1 MLGPQAKNRSLSDRS
16 AAIGCLAETI
26 DGIKSAV
33 TPHTE
38 LLLELFYRALGDN
51 EAEVQS
57 NACFGVGL
65 LVEHSMVDLSPQ
77 YLPLLAA
84 LRPLFDVP
92 PNAHRS
98 RWNAKDNAAGAVAR
112 LIYRN
117 YAAMP
122 LDQVLPVF
130 VAALPLKEDYVE
142 NQAVFRALF
151 HLFRNA
157 PQSLGPY
164 LDALLPV
171 FGHILD
177 PSGPDQIGDE
187 GRAELIQLIHFLN
200 TQEPAKIQAAGLA
213 VYL

>member
-1 MLGPQAKNRSLSDRS
+1 MKG
-16 AAIGCLAETI
+16 
-26 DGIKSAV
+26 AV

-38 LLLELFYRALGDN
+38 PLLELFYKALGDS

-65 LVEHSMVDLSPQ
+65 LVEHSAVDLSPQ

-84 LRPLFDVP
+84 LRPLFDITLDAP
-92 PNAHRS
+92 RPRLNAR
-98 RWNAKDNAAGAVAR
+98 DNAVGAVAR

-117 YAAMP
+117 YSAVP

-142 NQAVFRALF
+142 NRPVFRALF
-151 HLFRNA
+151 HLFRTA
-157 PQSLGPY
+157 PQMLGPH

-171 FGHILD
+171 FSHVLD
-177 PSGPDQIGDE
+177 PNGPDQIGDE
-187 GRAELIQLIHFLN
+187 GRAELIQLVGYLN
-200 TQEPAKIQAAGLA
+200 TQEPAKIQAVGLTA
-213 VYL
+213 YL